1 MTISELKIM
10 LGLKDPKGKQKEQY
24 ERWTDFKKFVLDV
37 AVRQVNEHT
46 DIMLDYKLIKRGRA
60 FYWIDI
66 FINYQAAKQL
76 EISFDKPIEVQKSTQ
91 SILKYGF
98 SETQAVAIAKN
109 GIKEFRKIRDKV
121 MPKIENGSMPMAD
134 FVPYV
139 VSIYQKKGVL
149 VKQKENE

>member
-1 MTISELKIM
+1 
-10 LGLKDPKGKQKEQY
+10 
-24 ERWTDFKKFVLDV
+24 
-37 AVRQVNEHT
+37 
-46 DIMLDYKLIKRGRA
+46 
-60 FYWIDI
+60 
-66 FINYQAAKQL
+66 
-76 EISFDKPIEVQKSTQ
+76 VQKSTQ